1 MGDEVKDPDSA
12 KSTGFRAL
20 DRLLNVIGAVAA
32 VAASVWG
39 IVVKLQVDE
48 QNQAIGAI
56 NAEISKS
63 ADERENRKLDLDMT
77 MKVFEEVK
85 DIYKTPGLSPEV
97 TVNRLSAVS
106 AVVLAVPDQAV
117 RERLSQAVGA
127 ALEMQTSGSD
137 ARAAKQAQSVK
148 TSLDVGIFDA
158 ATSDD
163 GVVAQ
168 AVKVEQVKKWA
179 EQSST
184 NKPRW
189 GSLAYNLFWCEDAAN
204 PGAAM
209 QAANQAQALRKL
221 DRMLNHE
228 QN

>member
-1 MGDEVKDPDSA
+1 
-12 KSTGFRAL
+12 
-20 DRLLNVIGAVAA
+20 
-32 VAASVWG
+32 
-39 IVVKLQVDE
+39 
-48 QNQAIGAI
+48 
-56 NAEISKS
+56 
-63 ADERENRKLDLDMT
+63 
-77 MKVFEEVK
+77 
-85 DIYKTPGLSPEV
+85 
-97 TVNRLSAVS
+97 
-106 AVVLAVPDQAV
+106 
-117 RERLSQAVGA
+117 LSQAVGA

-221 DRMLNHE
+221 DPNGTGEWRVRKLPRGVNERSGYQIHRNLIRTSSDDETAIGKILVSVLAQHGLPGFTIE
-228 QN
+228 QISYPSPASISLFFCGGEVP